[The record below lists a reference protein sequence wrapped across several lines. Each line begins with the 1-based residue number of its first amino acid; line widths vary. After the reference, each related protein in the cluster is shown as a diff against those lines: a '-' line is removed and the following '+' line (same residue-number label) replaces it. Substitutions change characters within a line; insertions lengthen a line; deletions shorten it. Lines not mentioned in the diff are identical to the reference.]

1 MRLGTRI
8 FLSYLIIFILCF
20 SYPIHRIAADLQS
33 RYLEGIEDPLVD
45 QANVLAAIVGTEMER
60 ARFRPETLRTA
71 FDRAYARTFS
81 ASIYDFL
88 KTEVDVGVY
97 ITDKRGKVVFDS
109 RNRHNEG
116 LDFSKWRDVRLTL
129 AGEYGARTTH
139 RKPKDEALASAVL
152 YVGAPIIVDG
162 EIAGSLTV
170 AKPTTNV
177 NSFIQHA
184 KPRIVWL
191 GVFSAAVAILL
202 SLLVSFWVTRPIK
215 RLTRYAHDIREGRRV
230 DLPDLGSSEMGEMG
244 AAFEKMTEALE
255 GKKYVEQYVQTLTHE
270 IKSPL
275 SAIRGA
281 AELLEEDMPS
291 ERRRLFMANIRTEA
305 GRIQDIVDRMLELS
319 ALENRKMLEKAEPV
333 PFPSLV
339 RIAIEAKSPIISKKG
354 LNVSVCME
362 EDIVVKGDSF
372 LLHEAVSNLVQNA
385 IDFSPPGGAIVVK
398 SRVESGKVAFT
409 VEDQGPGIPEYA
421 KSRVFEKFFS
431 LQRPDT
437 GKKSTGLGLN
447 FVRQVALLHDGE
459 VELENLETK
468 GLRATLRLV
477 L

>member
-385 IDFSPPGGAIVVK
+385 IDFSPPQGAIVLK
-398 SRVESGKVAFT
+398 SRVESGRVAFT